1 MATRSVFQSS
11 ALISGLVTAEQLE
24 QVEAVLRAEK
34 GAAAVDDELRAARM
48 VDLSILTNY
57 QAEQLKAGRTKL
69 NLGPYII
76 TDWIGQGGMG
86 QVFKA
91 VHKMMGRECAVKVLP
106 MHKATPESIAN
117 FAREIRT
124 QAQLDHPH
132 LVRAFDAGHDGK
144 VHYLV
149 TEYVPGTDLRRL
161 VRSRGALSVQQAA
174 NVILQ
179 AALGLAYA
187 HSRGLIH
194 RDVKPGNILVTPEGV
209 AKVSDLG
216 LAGYINEGDQ
226 DPRAGKIVG
235 TADYLSPEQIQ
246 TPRDVTK
253 TSDIYSL
260 GCTLYYAV
268 CGKVPYPGGGTREK
282 ARRHCE
288 ETPWHPRRFHPELS
302 EEFVEIIADMMEK
315 DPKER
320 IQSAEEVAARLE
332 PWAQDASPLIAQQ
345 LSKSRWLAPP
355 PPDEDDNDGPPVESP
370 PVGSRLRDVVESA
383 SGEVIEHDGT
393 NVESPSQLSQ
403 GSQGSQAVDSEETPP
418 ALFGPKTARERKPL
432 LNFSDSSMSA
442 ESADQERSDDH
453 EDAAAEEEWSV
464 GLAVAVA
471 LSIAVPTSMLFGAAL
486 TFVLLR
492 LLG

>member
-1 MATRSVFQSS
+1 MASRTVFRNS
-11 ALISGLVTAEQLE
+11 AIVSGLVTAEQLD
-24 QVEAVLRAEK
+24 QVEAVLRQELPPPM
-34 GAAAVDDELRAARM
+34 VLTTVIDDETLAVRL
-48 VDLSILTNY
+48 VDMGLLTTY
-57 QAEQLKAGRTKL
+57 QAEQLRAGRTKL
-69 NLGPYII
+69 NLGPYLI

-91 VHKMMGRECAVKVLP
+91 IHKMMGRECAVKVLP

-117 FAREIRT
+117 FTREIRT

-132 LVRAFDAGHDGK
+132 LVRAYDAGHDGK

-161 VRSRGALSVQQAA
+161 VRSRGTLTVQQAA
-174 NVILQ
+174 KVILQ

-216 LAGYINEGDQ
+216 LAGFIDEGDQ

-235 TADYLSPEQIQ
+235 TADYLSPEQIR
-246 TPRDVTK
+246 TPREVTK
-253 TSDIYSL
+253 VSDIYSL

-268 CGKVPYPGGGTREK
+268 CGKVPFPGGSTRDK

-288 ETPWHPRRFHPELS
+288 ETPWHPRRFNPELT

-315 DPKER
+315 DPAKR
-320 IQSAEEVAARLE
+320 VQSAEEVAARLE
-332 PWAQDASPLIAQQ
+332 PWAQDAGPLLTQQ
-345 LSKSRWLAPP
+345 LSKARWMAPP
-355 PPDEDDNDGPPVESP
+355 PPEEDDEHPYGDSPSADG
-370 PVGSRLRDVVESA
+370 GDYDSRSVD
-383 SGEVIEHDGT
+383 
-393 NVESPSQLSQ
+393 SPSQYSQ
-403 GSQGSQAVDSEETPP
+403 LTDTGVTRQDTRPVR
-418 ALFGPKTARERKPL
+418 ARHRKRPL
-432 LNFSDSSMSA
+432 VNFSDAGSGSS
-442 ESADQERSDDH
+442 EVDVVR
-453 EDAAAEEEWSV
+453 EEGWPV

-471 LSIAVPTSMLFGAAL
+471 LAIAIPISMLLGAAL
-486 TFVLLR
+486 TFLLLR